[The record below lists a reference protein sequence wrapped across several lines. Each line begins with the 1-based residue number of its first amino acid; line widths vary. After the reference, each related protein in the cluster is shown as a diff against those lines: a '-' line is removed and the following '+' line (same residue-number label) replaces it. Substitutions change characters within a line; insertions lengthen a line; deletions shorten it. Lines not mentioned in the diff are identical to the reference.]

1 MADLETIQYQVEED
15 NAGQRLDIFLATQ
28 NPSHSRSSLHKLI
41 TEGMVK
47 INSLLPKA
55 SYVVKKGEKVI
66 VRYPVKKLFPSAEN
80 NAFSII
86 FEDEVLLVVD
96 KPAGMSVHPTTM
108 EEKGTLVQAILHHS
122 ARIADAVYDPES
134 AISRMRPGI
143 VHRLDKDTTGV
154 LVIAKTTEALKAL
167 SDQFRLHTV
176 VKEYQAIVYG
186 ALTDPTTVHT
196 NIGRKPMKRSLMGVK
211 EAGEGREAITHF
223 YPEKTLFWK
232 PTEQEATLTKCIIE
246 TGRTHQIRVHAKHIG
261 HPVLGDE
268 TYTNKP
274 AKTLSRQVG
283 AMRQLLHAAKLE
295 ITHPTSGERLI
306 FTANMPADMQ
316 IVLTKLQSLGSL

>member
-66 VRYPVKKLFPSAEN
+66 VRYPIKKLFPSAEN

-108 EEKGTLVQAILHHS
+108 EEKGTLVQAVLHHS

-232 PTEQEATLTKCIIE
+232 PTEQEATWRGQQDAALPGTAQGMDRDSPSQARHLHTMTTAPLT
-246 TGRTHQIRVHAKHIG
+246 
-261 HPVLGDE
+261 
-268 TYTNKP
+268 
-274 AKTLSRQVG
+274 
-283 AMRQLLHAAKLE
+283 
-295 ITHPTSGERLI
+295 PTSASRSATCADHLFVRPPPIGARL
-306 FTANMPADMQ
+306 
-316 IVLTKLQSLGSL
+316 